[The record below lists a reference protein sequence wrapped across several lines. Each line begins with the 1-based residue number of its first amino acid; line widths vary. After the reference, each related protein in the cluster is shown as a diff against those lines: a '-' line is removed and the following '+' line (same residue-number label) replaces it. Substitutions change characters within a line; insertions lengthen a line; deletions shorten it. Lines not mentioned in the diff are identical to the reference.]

1 MLQLV
6 PFQHGSCLFSASDSF
21 ARLRKPDVADV
32 DLDLP
37 ERPEPVLRDRL
48 RSPLLLVLR
57 DRLPVRVVDLDL
69 VDLDD

>member
-6 PFQHGSCLFSASDSF
+6 PFQHGSCFFSASESL
-21 ARLRKPDVADV
+21 ARLRKPEVAEV

-37 ERPEPVLRDRL
+37 ERLEPVLRDRL

-57 DRLPVRVVDLDL
+57 DDRLPVREVDLE
-69 VDLDD
+69 DLDD